1 MAKNPFNS
9 IEKDLR
15 GAPVSAFPLNGQ
27 IDEYPTSEEYELDTT
42 PTDTTEEA
50 APIGEEDFSGADVE
64 MLDDGSAVVTLG
76 EEPAYTI
83 SLGFGDNL
91 AKTLSETQLSRI
103 SSDLMS
109 LIEDD
114 DAGREEWRKAYEQG
128 LTLLGLNYEER
139 TEPFQGAT
147 GVIHPILNEAV
158 VQFQAQAYKELLPPG
173 GPVRTQILGVS
184 TPEIEA
190 QADRVKE
197 YMNYQI
203 TEVMEEFDPEYDQ
216 MLYFV
221 GYGGSAFKKV
231 YYDGYLGRATS
242 PVIQP
247 KDLIVPYGA
256 KDLLTAERV
265 THVLRM
271 SKNDLLKMQKNGFY
285 RDVDLEEPSQ
295 YEQDDITQRQDQ
307 ISGVEQSAY
316 SDEYILYECHC
327 NYDITEQTGSADD
340 ENVAIPYII
349 TLEKQ
354 SGKVLSIRRN
364 YKENDPRKLK
374 KQYFVHYKFLPGLGF
389 YGSGLVHLLG
399 NLSRSATSLLR
410 QLIDAG
416 TLSNLPG
423 GFKAKG
429 LRIQDQ
435 DSPIQPGE
443 WRDIDAPGGDLS
455 QSLLP
460 LPYKE
465 PSATLY
471 QLMGFCIT
479 AAEKFVGT
487 TDLGMAEGN
496 QEVPVGTTIAVL
508 ERGARVMSAVHKRLH
523 YAQKQELRLLA
534 QVFAEY
540 TSPEYPYDVYGA
552 ERSVKQ
558 SDFDNRVDIVPVSD
572 PNIFSMTQRIT
583 LAQEQLKLAMA
594 APDMHDMHEAYRRM
608 YAALGVQEIDAIL
621 KPAQDPVP
629 VGAAQENALLLN
641 VPNGAKPPQVYPQQN
656 HMAHIQIHLGL
667 MRTPLVQSTP
677 GALAAVMAHIYDH
690 IGFAAQQQV
699 LGGQQMAPNQQP
711 NPQMEAQI
719 AMLEA
724 QLAQQV
730 FATQQNPPEDP
741 LVALKSRELD
751 LREQENLRKGA
762 EAEQKLRLDARK
774 QREKQQVDLERIQ
787 TTEDIASMRV
797 QAQLMKN
804 GLM

>member
-1 MAKNPFNS
+1 MAKNPFNN
-9 IEKDLR
+9 IEKEIR
-15 GAPVSAFPLNGQ
+15 SQPVSAFPLEGQ
-27 IDEYPTSEEYELDTT
+27 IDDYPVSDEYEIDNT
-42 PTDTTEEA
+42 PQGVEA
-50 APIGEEDFSGADVE
+50 PVPDMPMDSDVSEIE
-64 MLDDGSAVVTLG
+64 MMDDGSAVVTLG
-76 EEPAYTI
+76 EEDKSITI

-91 AKTLSETQLSRI
+91 AAAMDDTRLARI
-103 SSDLMS
+103 SSDLLS

-128 LTLLGLNYEER
+128 LTLLGLVYEDR

-184 TPEIEA
+184 TPEVEA
-190 QADRVKE
+190 QADRVKQ

-256 KDLLTAERV
+256 KDLATAERV

-271 SKNDLLKMQKNGFY
+271 SRNDLLKMQKNGFY
-285 RDVDLEEPSQ
+285 RNIDIEEPTQ

-307 ISGVEQSAY
+307 ISGMEQSAY

-327 NYDITEQTGSADD
+327 NYDITEQTASVDD
-340 ENVAIPYII
+340 ENVAVPYII

-364 YKENDPRKLK
+364 YKENDPLKKK

-399 NLSRSATSLLR
+399 NLSRSSTSLLR

-471 QLMGFCIT
+471 QLLGFCIT

-558 SDFDNRVDIVPVSD
+558 SDFDNRVDIIPVSD

-583 LAQEQLKLAMA
+583 LAQEQLKLAGA
-594 APDMHDMHEAYRRM
+594 APQMHDMHEAYRRM
-608 YAALGVQEIDAIL
+608 YAALGVQDIDSIL
-621 KPAQDPVP
+621 KPVTEPQP
-629 VGAAQENALLLN
+629 VGPAQENSLLLN
-641 VPNGAKPPQVYPQQN
+641 VPNGAQSPKVFPQQN
-656 HMAHIQIHLGL
+656 HAAHIQIHVGL
-667 MRTPLVQSTP
+667 MQTPLVQSTP
-677 GALAAVMAHIYDH
+677 GALAAVMAHIYEH

-699 LGGQQMAPNQQP
+699 LQGQQIGPNQQV
-711 NPQMEAQI
+711 NPQIEAQI
-719 AMLEA
+719 AMVEV
-724 QLAQQV
+724 QIAQQV
-730 FATQQNPPEDP
+730 FGGQQNTQEDP

-751 LREQENLRKGA
+751 IRQQENMRKA
-762 EAEQKLRLDARK
+762 QESDQRLSLDARK
-774 QREKQQVDLERIQ
+774 MREKQQIDLERIQ
-787 TTEDIASMRV
+787 TTEDIAKMRV
-797 QAQLMKN
+797 EAQLMKN

>member
-1 MAKNPFNS
+1 MAKSPYNNVERPTPTDMF
-9 IEKDLR
+9 
-15 GAPVSAFPLNGQ
+15 PVKGQ
-27 IDEYPTSEEYELDTT
+27 MDEYPASDLYEIDNSPTEDNT
-42 PTDTTEEA
+42 PVADM
-50 APIGEEDFSGADVE
+50 GEDDFSEAEVE
-64 MLDDGSAVVTLG
+64 MMDDGSAVVTLG
-76 EEPAYTI
+76 EEPAFTN

-91 AKTLSETQLSRI
+91 VTSLTAQQLSQI
-103 SSDLMS
+103 GSDLIS

-114 DAGREEWRKAYEQG
+114 DAGREEWRKTYEEG

-173 GPVRTQILGVS
+173 GPVRTRILGKS
-184 TPEIEA
+184 TQEIEA
-190 QADRVKE
+190 QANRVKD
-197 YMNYQI
+197 YMNYEI

-231 YYDGYLGRATS
+231 YYDGALGRATS
-242 PVIQP
+242 PVIMP

-265 THVLRM
+265 THVIRI
-271 SKNDLLKMQKNGFY
+271 SRNDLLKMQKSGFY
-285 RDVDLEEPSQ
+285 HDVNLNEP
-295 YEQDDITQRQDQ
+295 YQDELDVITQRQDE
-307 ISGVEQSAY
+307 ISGIEQTALSE
-316 SDEYILYECHC
+316 EYVLYECHC
-327 NYDITEQTGSADD
+327 NYDLTADPQNQDD
-340 ENVAIPYII
+340 EKVAVPYII

-399 NLSRSATSLLR
+399 NLSRSSTSLLR

-423 GFKAKG
+423 GFKSKG

-443 WRDIDAPGGDLS
+443 WRDIDAPGGDLR

-540 TSPEYPYDVYGA
+540 TPPEYPYDVYGA
-552 ERSVKQ
+552 ERSIKQ
-558 SDFDNRVDIVPVSD
+558 SDFDNRVDVIPVSD

-608 YAALGVQEIDAIL
+608 YAALGVQDIDAIL
-621 KPAQDPVP
+621 KPAQEPAP
-629 VGAAQENALLLN
+629 VGPAQENAMLLA
-641 VPNGAKPPQVYPQQN
+641 VPNGAKPPQVFPQQN
-656 HMAHIQIHLGL
+656 HVAHIQTHVGL
-667 MRTPLVQSTP
+667 MKSQLVQATP
-677 GALAAVMAHIYDH
+677 GALAAVMAHIYEH
-690 IGFAAQQQV
+690 IGYAAQQQV
-699 LGGQQMAPNQQP
+699 LAGQQLPPNQMAD
-711 NPQMEAQI
+711 PQIQGQI
-719 AMLEA
+719 AMVE
-724 QLAQQV
+724 QQIAQQV
-730 FATQQNPPEDP
+730 FGAEPTAPQDP

-751 LREQENLRKGA
+751 LREQDNLRKAA

-774 QREKQQVDLERIQ
+774 QREKQQIDLERIQ

>member
-1 MAKNPFNS
+1 MAKSPYNN
-9 IEKDLR
+9 IER
-15 GAPVSAFPLNGQ
+15 PVVSSMFPVNGQ
-27 IDEYPTSEEYELDTT
+27 IDEYPVNDLYEVDNT
-42 PTDTTEEA
+42 PTEDVLPVTESEDMS
-50 APIGEEDFSGADVE
+50 APTDVE
-64 MLDDGSAVVTLG
+64 MMDDGSAVVTIG
-76 EEPAYTI
+76 SETPVTI

-91 AKTLSETQLSRI
+91 ANGLTEQQLSTI
-103 SSDLMS
+103 GSDLVS

-114 DAGREEWRKAYEQG
+114 DAGREEWRKTYEEG
-128 LTLLGLNYEER
+128 LTLLGLNYEDR

-173 GPVRTQILGVS
+173 GPVRTRILGKS

-190 QADRVKE
+190 QANRVKD
-197 YMNYQI
+197 YMNYEI

-231 YYDGYLGRATS
+231 YYDGTLGRATS
-242 PVIQP
+242 PVIMP
-247 KDLIVPYGA
+247 KDLIVPYGS

-265 THVLRM
+265 THVIRM
-271 SKNDLLKMQKNGFY
+271 TRNDLLKMQKGGFY
-285 RDVDLEEPSQ
+285 RDIDLHEPSQ
-295 YEQDDITQRQDQ
+295 SEIDVITERQDQ
-307 ISGVEQSAY
+307 ISGIEQTALSE
-316 SDEYILYECHC
+316 EYVLYECHC
-327 NYDITEQTGSADD
+327 NYDLTFNPQKPDD
-340 ENVAIPYII
+340 ENIAVPYII
-349 TLEKQ
+349 TLEKL
-354 SGKVLSIRRN
+354 SGKILSIRRN
-364 YKENDPRKLK
+364 YKESDPQRRK

-399 NLSRSATSLLR
+399 NLSRSSTSLLR

-443 WRDIDAPGGDLS
+443 WRDIDAPGGDLR

-471 QLMGFCIT
+471 QLMGFCVT

-487 TDLGMAEGN
+487 TDMGMAEGN

-540 TSPEYPYDVYGA
+540 TPPEYPYEVYGA
-552 ERSVKQ
+552 QRNIKQ
-558 SDFDNRVDIVPVSD
+558 SDFDERVDVIPVSD

-594 APDMHDMHEAYRRM
+594 APEMHDMHEAYRRM
-608 YAALGVQEIDAIL
+608 YAALGVQDIDTIL
-621 KPAQDPVP
+621 KPAQKPMP
-629 VGAAQENALLLN
+629 IGPAQENAVLLA
-641 VPNGAKPPQVYPQQN
+641 VPNGAKPPQVFPEQN
-656 HMAHIQIHLGL
+656 HVAHIQTHAGL
-667 MRTPLVQSTP
+667 MRSQLVQATP
-677 GALAAVMAHIYDH
+677 GALAAVMAHIYEH

-699 LGGQQMAPNQQP
+699 LAGQQIPPNQQLP
-711 NPQMEAQI
+711 PQIQAQI
-719 AMLEA
+719 ALVEA
-724 QLAQQV
+724 ELAQQV
-730 FATQQNPPEDP
+730 FGGEPTAPQDP

-751 LREQENLRKGA
+751 LREQENLRKGQ
-762 EAEQKLRLDARK
+762 EAEQKIALDARK
-774 QREKQQVDLERIQ
+774 LREKQQIDLERIQ
-787 TTEDIASMRV
+787 TTEDIATMRV
-797 QAQLMKN
+797 NAQLMKN